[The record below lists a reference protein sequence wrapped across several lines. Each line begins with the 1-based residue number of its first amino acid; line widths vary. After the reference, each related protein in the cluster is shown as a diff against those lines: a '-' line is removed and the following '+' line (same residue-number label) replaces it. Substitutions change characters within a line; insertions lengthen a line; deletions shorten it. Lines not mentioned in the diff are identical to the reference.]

1 MSYNILNFIKMKNIV
16 FVFIALLI
24 WGCSSSQKKQNGEG
38 AIDSTKVVS
47 QAIFPDWSQSAVIYE
62 VNMRQFTPEG
72 TFEAFSKHLPRLKEM
87 GVDILWFM
95 PIYPI
100 SEKNRKGTLGSYY
113 SISDYKAVN
122 PEFGSL
128 EDFKAVVDQ
137 AHNLGMK
144 VILDWVANHTGW
156 DGPWIENHP
165 EWFTQ
170 DSLGNIVSP
179 VEDWSDVADLN
190 YDVPEMRKAMIDAL
204 KYWVAEANI
213 DGYRCDMAGMVPVDF
228 WEAARLELDKMKPMF
243 MLAEDEADPALLHK
257 AFNAN
262 YGWELHHI
270 MNKIAKSEAGVAD
283 VKTYFDKADS
293 LYPAGSFTMHFTSN
307 HDENSWQGT
316 EYERMGDAVKTMAA
330 LSFVIPGMPLIYS
343 GQEAGLKKRLEFFE
357 KDEIDWTNLEMQ
369 DFYAKL
375 IQLKKENIS
384 LWNGISG
391 GDLTFIEAQNSPNLL
406 AFSRIKDDS
415 KVVVFFNMSAQPLS
429 TSIDHK
435 ILKGRYTDAFT
446 GQAIQ
451 YKQKTNIEL
460 GAWEYKILIAK

>member
-1 MSYNILNFIKMKNIV
+1 MKNIV
-16 FVFIALLI
+16 FVFIALLL

-47 QAIFPDWSQSAVIYE
+47 QAIFPDWSQNAVIYE
-62 VNMRQFTPEG
+62 VNVRQYTPEG
-72 TFEAFSKHLPRLKEM
+72 TFAAFAKHMPRLKEM
-87 GVDILWFM
+87 GIDILWFM

-179 VEDWSDVADLN
+179 VKDWSDVADLN
-190 YDVPEMRKAMIDAL
+190 YDVPEMRLAMIDAL

-228 WEAARLELDKMKPMF
+228 WEAARLELDKMKPVF
-243 MLAEDEADPALLHK
+243 MLAEDEAEPALLHK

-283 VKTYFDKADS
+283 VKTYFDKVDS

>member
-1 MSYNILNFIKMKNIV
+1 MKNIV
-16 FVFIALLI
+16 FVFLALLL
-24 WGCSSSQKKQNGEG
+24 WGCNSSQKKQNGEG
-38 AIDSTKVVS
+38 AIDSTKVVL
-47 QAIFPDWSQSAVIYE
+47 QAIFPDWSQNAVIYE
-62 VNMRQFTPEG
+62 VNVRQYTPEG

-113 SISDYKAVN
+113 AIRDYKAVN
-122 PEFGSL
+122 PEFGTI
-128 EDFKAVVDQ
+128 EDFKAMVDQ
-137 AHNLGMK
+137 AHGLGMK

-170 DSLGNIVSP
+170 DSLGTIVSP

-190 YDVPEMRKAMIDAL
+190 YDVPEMRTAMIDAL
-204 KYWVAEANI
+204 KYWVSEANI

-228 WEAARLELDKMKPMF
+228 WEAARLELDKIKPVF
-243 MLAEDEADPALLHK
+243 MLAEDEAEPALLHK

-293 LYPAGSFTMHFTSN
+293 LYPSGSFTMHFTSN

-330 LSFVIPGMPLIYS
+330 LSFVVPGMPLIYT

-357 KDEIDWTNLEMQ
+357 KDQVDWSNLEMQ

-375 IQLKKENIS
+375 IQLKKENAA

-415 KVVVFFNMSAQPLS
+415 KVLVFFNMSAQPLS
-429 TSIDHK
+429 ASIDNK
-435 ILKGRYTDAFT
+435 ILKGRYADVFSN
-446 GQAIQ
+446 QILNH
-451 YKQKTNIEL
+451 KRKEKIEL
-460 GAWEYKILIAK
+460 EPWGYKILIAK

>member
-1 MSYNILNFIKMKNIV
+1 MKKIV
-16 FVFIALLI
+16 YIFIALLL
-24 WGCSSSQKKQNGEG
+24 WGCSSSQKKQNEEG

-47 QAIFPDWSQSAVIYE
+47 QAIFPDWSQNAVIYE
-62 VNMRQFTPEG
+62 VNVRQFTPEG
-72 TFEAFSKHLPRLKEM
+72 TFEAFSKHMPRLKEM
-87 GVDILWFM
+87 GIDILWFM

-113 SISDYKAVN
+113 AISDYKAIN

-190 YDVPEMRKAMIDAL
+190 YDVPEMRTTMIDAL

-228 WEAARLELDKMKPMF
+228 WEAARLELDKIKPVF
-243 MLAEDEADPALLHK
+243 MLAEDEAEPALLHK

-391 GDLTFIEAQNSPNLL
+391 GNLTILEQPDSPNLL
-406 AFSRIKDDS
+406 VLIREKDGN
-415 KVVVFFNMSAQPLS
+415 KVLAFFNLSDQPIA
-429 TSIDHK
+429 TSVSDDA
-435 ILKGRYTDAFT
+435 LKGRYKDAFT
-446 GQAIQ
+446 GQSQ
-451 YKQKTNIEL
+451 KLKQKTTVEL
-460 GAWEYKILIAK
+460 GAWEYKIWVSSL